1 MSCAQPAGVPP
12 DVAERIAKLHSNDA
26 VERGTAAYGLKI
38 IGQIMALSGF
48 VGLIVQP
55 LWAMGK
61 FFWTPGSMNK
71 TKKER
76 VYGTAGVIV
85 AALAFFFLVPLPFSV
100 KCTFELQPRHG
111 AQVYT
116 SQAGL
121 IKDVSFRPGDHVQA
135 GDKLMELEN
144 MDLKLELLDLEGRY
158 EQAKQAVASLRL
170 QRFDDPAAID
180 QIDVALE
187 VQE

>member
-1 MSCAQPAGVPP
+1 MSTPVTPAVHYTLSSFILFFPP
-12 DVAERIAKLHSNDA
+12 
-26 VERGTAAYGLKI
+26 GAYK
-38 IGQIMALSGF
+38 QTNKE
-48 VGLIVQP
+48 P
-55 LWAMGK
+55 L
-61 FFWTPGSMNK
+61 
-71 TKKER
+71 
-76 VYGTAGVIV
+76 YGTPGVIV
-85 AALAFFFLVPLPFSV
+85 AAFAFFFLVPLPFSV

-135 GDKLMELEN
+135 GDELMRLQN

-187 VQE
+187 VQESARKQYEEKKREFEKLTIKAPAAGTIIP